1 MRILIAPD
9 KFRGSLPALSVCEAL
24 SAGIRS
30 EVPNGECIAFPLA
43 DGGEGMSEIL
53 TYHAGGE
60 RVNVYAR
67 DPLGRRV
74 QATYGLS
81 SDGTTAFI
89 EMAEASGLHRLAPE
103 ERNVM
108 ETTSAGTGDLIFH
121 AIESGVRK
129 VLLGIGGS
137 ATNDGAAGAAYAL
150 GFRFYNIGGE
160 PFLPVGGNLVSVARI
175 DSSQAH
181 PALRDTEFI
190 ALCDVDNPFTG
201 PSGAAAVYGP
211 QKGASPRQVEELDAG
226 LKQLSTRFFIDL
238 GCDVSTMPGAGGG
251 GGFGG
256 GAVAFFNAVLR
267 PGVDV
272 IFDYTRFDEQVA
284 RADVVITGEGKLDSQ
299 TLSGKVVAGV
309 ARLAKRH
316 GKPLIGVAGV
326 NELSQQE
333 LKSLHVRDIF
343 SIVDAAGKDDPFTN
357 AAVILERIATERIV
371 PLLSNLRSLRL

>member
-1 MRILIAPD
+1 MRILVAPD
-9 KFRGSLPALSVCEAL
+9 KFRGSLSALSVCEAL
-24 SAGIRS
+24 SAGMRIKI
-30 EVPNGECIAFPLA
+30 PDGEFISFPLA

-53 TYHAGGE
+53 TYHAGGH
-60 RVNVYAR
+60 RVSVYAR

-74 QATYGLS
+74 KATYGLS

-89 EMAEASGLHRLAPE
+89 EMAEASGLHRLPPD

-108 ETTSAGTGDLIFH
+108 KATSVGTGDVILH

-150 GFRFYNIGGE
+150 GYRFYDNDGE
-160 PFLPVGGNLVSVARI
+160 PFLPVGENLSSVARI
-175 DSSQAH
+175 DSSQVH
-181 PALRDTEFI
+181 PALRDTEFT

-201 PSGAAAVYGP
+201 PAGAAFVYGP
-211 QKGASPRQVEELDAG
+211 QKGASPQQVEQLDAG
-226 LKQLSTRFFIDL
+226 LKQLATRFLNDL
-238 GCDVSTMPGAGGG
+238 GCDISSLSGAGGG

-256 GAVAFFNAVLR
+256 GAVAFCNADLR

-272 IFDYTRFDEQVA
+272 IFEYTQFGEQV
-284 RADVVITGEGKLDSQ
+284 RLADAVITGEGKLDQQ

-309 ARLAKRH
+309 ARMAKRY

-326 NELSQQE
+326 NELSLQE
-333 LKSLHVRDIF
+333 SEQLGLRAVF
-343 SIVDAAGKDDPFTN
+343 SIVDAAGEDDPFGN
-357 AAVILERIATERIV
+357 ASIILKRIGAERIA
-371 PLLSNLRSLRL
+371 PLLTGMRDSGL